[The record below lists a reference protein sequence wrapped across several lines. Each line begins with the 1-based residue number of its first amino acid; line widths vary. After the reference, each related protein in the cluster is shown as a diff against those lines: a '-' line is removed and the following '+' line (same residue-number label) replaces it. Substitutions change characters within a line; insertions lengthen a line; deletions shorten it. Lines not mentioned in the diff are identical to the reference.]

1 MGLTLVLM
9 LMLLVFVPSVKRI
22 GSCSS
27 FSKRI
32 FVLGHV
38 VFSFIIAG
46 GGGDESGDDG
56 NIVSMQTA
64 YLYFF
69 ALYCYYTIT
78 LTLTKRKTGR
88 KFEIFKS
95 GIMFQKKISCLL

>member
-56 NIVSMQTA
+56 NIVSV

-78 LTLTKRKTGR
+78 LTLTKRKTER